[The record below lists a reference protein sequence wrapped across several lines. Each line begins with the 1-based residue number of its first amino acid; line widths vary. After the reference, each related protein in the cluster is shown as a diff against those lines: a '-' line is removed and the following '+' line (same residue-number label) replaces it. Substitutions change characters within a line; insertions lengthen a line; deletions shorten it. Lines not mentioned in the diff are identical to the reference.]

1 MESGFCI
8 LYGVHLLGQTPRHG
22 LPKTSLC
29 PSSTAEHEHDVD
41 ACLNTFFV
49 SGLQKYLNP
58 LWIVGVEICRC
69 VGLLDELID
78 VLMISRTP
86 KFLPMLRLSLS
97 MS

>member
-8 LYGVHLLGQTPRHG
+8 PYGVHLLGQTPLHG

-29 PSSTAEHEHDVD
+29 LSSIAEHERGVD
-41 ACLNTFFV
+41 ACLNTFSV